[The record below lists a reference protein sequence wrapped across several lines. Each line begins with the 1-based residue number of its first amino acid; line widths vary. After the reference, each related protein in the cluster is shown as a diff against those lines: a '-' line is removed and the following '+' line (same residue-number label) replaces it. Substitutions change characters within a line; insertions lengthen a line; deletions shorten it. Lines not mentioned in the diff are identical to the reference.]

1 MLPLQ
6 LTLGHPDGKLLVLR
20 RQLRK
25 AWDGRNVDGAERVA
39 GLARPA
45 AQVHEV
51 VFDVRVFTQPELVQ
65 LQNFFADLALGPA
78 RRGVLQHVVAGK
90 IGRHR
95 FDF

>member
-6 LTLGHPDGKLLVLR
+6 LTLSHPDGKLLVLR

-25 AWDGRNVDGAERVA
+25 ARDGRDVDGAERVA

-51 VFDVRVFTQPELVQ
+51 VLDVRVFPQSELVQ
-65 LQNFFADLALGPA
+65 LQNVFADLALGA
-78 RRGVLQHVVAGK
+78 ACRGVLQHVIAGK
-90 IGRHR
+90 IRRHR